1 MMVPQT
7 VLHQS
12 SFRSLIPMAILIEVV
27 FLLHGDVCSD
37 ERGKNLPDE
46 DVSTTSL
53 VPFDKVLKADLVDSS
68 MISFLN
74 EKSYACGK
82 RQVT

>member
-1 MMVPQT
+1 M
-7 VLHQS
+7 
-12 SFRSLIPMAILIEVV
+12 
-27 FLLHGDVCSD
+27 LHGDVCTD

-46 DVSTTSL
+46 DVSTAWF
-53 VPFDKVLKADLVDSS
+53 PFDKVLKADLVDSS
-68 MISFLN
+68 VISFLN